1 MPLQQVS
8 VPYRGHVWIQWPEW
22 YFAHHTISK
31 SVVLSPVQCMQRLF
45 RCLSA
50 LVLTIITTPVSLKEK
65 KIRLFI
71 HNLQV
76 VTFVLVAESHS
87 SWQAFP
93 NQTPNVMSLYW
104 RVSQHMSTWPS
115 GSEGD
120 LTPCPLRW
128 LWLPYLPTEE
138 EGGGITY
145 PVISCGWYC
154 TRKTAVVKLVI

>member
-1 MPLQQVS
+1 MSESSDRNDTL
-8 VPYRGHVWIQWPEW
+8 
-22 YFAHHTISK
+22 
-31 SVVLSPVQCMQRLF
+31 L
-45 RCLSA
+45 
-50 LVLTIITTPVSLKEK
+50 TTPSVKVLCCLLFNACRGFSDACQLLSWQSLLHLFLWKRK

-145 PVISCGWYC
+145 PVINCRWYC
-154 TRKTAVVKLVI
+154 TRKTSVVKLVI